1 VDGDCKNGMG
11 CNTSA
16 HTCTLTGGNGQIC
29 GPGNSCS
36 TGLICVDEGGPN
48 GPVCRPKCNPYAAA
62 CASGTVCSW
71 IGFDSNGAFQGYCS
85 APNGHGVLGAA
96 CDPNVFNSCEW
107 NLICAPTSATGGLCR
122 AVCDPAATANCGTN
136 VCNPVVG
143 ALGPAGLL
151 EKFGYCGPSSKWGQ
165 TCASDTPSPTG
176 SAGDCG
182 VVVPTG
188 AGSGSA
194 LYCSPSYLPA
204 ESPQASVIGICSYT
218 PRAATAVGGA
228 GDSCSAHSGNDCRT
242 GVCLYDGPVTCFSG
256 CTPSAD
262 CTRDYQA
269 NHAGALPPSPL
280 YCFDINFATPYRS
293 NFVTSC
299 EPTCNDDA
307 DCAALGSGGLG
318 RSCDPQQTH
327 TGSSW
332 RAACAPVAGSGKPGG
347 ACKSGSDCASGV
359 CVTGATLQGMEL
371 GQSVPGFTATDG
383 FCFGS
388 AVSSTPCAGGTVQAL
403 YTALPISPADG
414 TQGVM
419 GRPHPGVC
427 WPQGCIRDADCV
439 GLSAD
444 PSSPRV
450 CAPYKTTTW
459 SATSNAASCTSDT
472 QCASAP
478 FTCNTSANNPN
489 PGGVYGTNAG
499 IYGPNGK
506 CRAVTWA
513 LECAPSLG
521 STRLGPGAACSSS
534 PSCRTGHCLR
544 PSTVSDCT
552 TGGCYCFGGCLNDG
566 DCLNGTHCRS
576 SSYLGVTINF
586 CQP

>member
-1 VDGDCKNGMG
+1 
-11 CNTSA
+11 
-16 HTCTLTGGNGQIC
+16 
-29 GPGNSCS
+29 
-36 TGLICVDEGGPN
+36 
-48 GPVCRPKCNPYAAA
+48 
-62 CASGTVCSW
+62 
-71 IGFDSNGAFQGYCS
+71 
-85 APNGHGVLGAA
+85 
-96 CDPNVFNSCEW
+96 
-107 NLICAPTSATGGLCR
+107 
-122 AVCDPAATANCGTN
+122 
-136 VCNPVVG
+136 
-143 ALGPAGLL
+143 
-151 EKFGYCGPSSKWGQ
+151 
-165 TCASDTPSPTG
+165 
-176 SAGDCG
+176 
-182 VVVPTG
+182 
-188 AGSGSA
+188 
-194 LYCSPSYLPA
+194 
-204 ESPQASVIGICSYT
+204 
-218 PRAATAVGGA
+218 
-228 GDSCSAHSGNDCRT
+228 
-242 GVCLYDGPVTCFSG
+242 
-256 CTPSAD
+256 
-262 CTRDYQA
+262 
-269 NHAGALPPSPL
+269 
-280 YCFDINFATPYRS
+280 
-293 NFVTSC
+293 
-299 EPTCNDDA
+299 
-307 DCAALGSGGLG
+307 
-318 RSCDPQQTH
+318 
-327 TGSSW
+327 
-332 RAACAPVAGSGKPGG
+332 
-347 ACKSGSDCASGV
+347 
-359 CVTGATLQGMEL
+359 
-371 GQSVPGFTATDG
+371 
-383 FCFGS
+383 
-388 AVSSTPCAGGTVQAL
+388 VQAL

-444 PSSPRV
+444 PSTPRV

-521 STRLGPGAACSSS
+521 AAKLGPGAACTSS